1 MITYR
6 SNGGRLGE
14 NISFIYGILRFCKIN
29 NISYDNI
36 YIDKNYTNI
45 PLLNNENKEYVFL
58 ENKEMFCNIW
68 SIFKDY
74 KLDISKFKHINLY
87 CKSDLAQMYDFNKFY
102 DLKKNIIF
110 SNWWSLNSYWVKKD
124 LNFDYKLL
132 NYICRP
138 KKLVR
143 KIINKYKN
151 ILNNSVAIHIRRG
164 DYLAIRNK
172 NILKT
177 DIQKK
182 FNFYFDDTKTIL
194 DINNII
200 DIIKKNISLNKNILI
215 FSDDIEWCKS
225 NLYFYKNVYFIEN
238 QKPYEDIIL
247 MSLCNEVIEN
257 PGSFFSL
264 VAKILSMYNNEL
276 F

>member
-1 MITYR
+1 MITYQ

-29 NISYDNI
+29 DLSFDNV
-36 YIDKNYTNI
+36 YINKKYTNV
-45 PLLNNENKEYVFL
+45 PLLNNEDKEYVFL
-58 ENKEMFCNIW
+58 KNKEMFSNIW

-74 KLDISKFKHINLY
+74 ELDISKFDHINLC
-87 CKSDLAQMYDFNKFY
+87 CKSDLAQLYDFNRFY
-102 DLKKNIIF
+102 DLRKNIIF
-110 SNWWSLNSYWVKKD
+110 SNWWSLNLYWVKKD

-138 KKLVR
+138 KKLVKR
-143 KIINKYKN
+143 ITNKYKN
-151 ILNNSVAIHIRRG
+151 ILDNSIAIHIRRG

-172 NILKT
+172 NILKS
-177 DIQKK
+177 DIKKK
-182 FNFYFDDTKTIL
+182 FNFYFDNTKTIFN
-194 DINNII
+194 INYII

-215 FSDDIEWCKS
+215 FSDDIEWCKL
-225 NLYFYKNVYFIEN
+225 NLSFYKNVYFIEN
-238 QKPYEDIIL
+238 QKPYEDMVL
-247 MSLCNEVIEN
+247 MSLCNEVVEN

-264 VAKILSMYNNEL
+264 VAKILSMYNHEL